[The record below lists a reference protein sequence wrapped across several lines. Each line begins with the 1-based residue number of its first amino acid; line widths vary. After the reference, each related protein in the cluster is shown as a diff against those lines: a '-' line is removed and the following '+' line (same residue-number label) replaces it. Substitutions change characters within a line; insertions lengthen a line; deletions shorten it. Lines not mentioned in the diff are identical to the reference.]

1 MDKSQKINPVPFFSL
16 GSSSTFLHNLHMIP
30 TMDMAKLFA
39 SHGGVKTTII
49 TTPLN
54 APIFAKAIQ
63 TTKNMSNHIAISVI
77 KFPAEEAGLPDGC
90 ENVDQ
95 IHSEDMV
102 PNFFKATTML
112 QGPLEHAIE
121 EGHPD
126 CLVADM
132 FFPWATD
139 IAAKFNIP
147 RLVFH
152 GTSVFALCAG
162 ENMRLY
168 KPQKNVSSDYE
179 PFIVPNLPHEVKITK
194 MQLADHDKEDIETDF
209 SKLLDKAI
217 ETEMTSFGVVVNSF
231 HELEPAYADHYR
243 RVLGRKA
250 WHIGPVSLC
259 NREVEDKAQRGK
271 ETSIDKLACLKW
283 LDSKKPNSVIYVC
296 FGSGAGF
303 ATSQLYEIA
312 MGLEAS
318 GQEFIWV
325 VRRAKNEDDNENWSP
340 EGFEERTKDKGLI
353 IRGWAPQ
360 VLILDHDAVGGFVT
374 HCGWN
379 STLEGVSAGVPM
391 VTWPFFADQFFN
403 EKLVTEILKI
413 GVCVGSDQQ
422 WKRGAI
428 DGVKSEAIENAVKEI
443 MVGEEAEERRRRART
458 LKEMA
463 SKAVEEGGSSHTDL
477 NALIKELS
485 AYQVQEY
492 MET

>member
-1 MDKSQKINPVPFFSL
+1 MGQLHVFFFPFMAH
-16 GSSSTFLHNLHMIP
+16 GHMLP

-39 SHGGVKTTII
+39 SHCVKTTII

-54 APIFAKAIQ
+54 APIFTKAIQ
-63 TTKNMSNHIAISVI
+63 RTKNLSTLISISVI
-77 KFPAEEAGLPDGC
+77 KFPAEEAGLPQGC
-90 ENVDQ
+90 ENIDQ
-95 IHSEDMV
+95 IHSEDMA
-102 PNFFKATTML
+102 PNFFKAINML
-112 QGPLEHAIE
+112 QEPLEHVIE
-121 EGHPD
+121 VGRPD

-139 IAAKFNIP
+139 VAAKFSIP
-147 RLVFH
+147 RIVFH
-152 GTSVFALCAG
+152 GISFFALCAG

-168 KPQKNVSSDYE
+168 KPQKNVSSDSK

-194 MQLADHDKEDIETDF
+194 MRLADFDKEDIETDF
-209 SKLLDKAI
+209 SKFLDKAR

-231 HELEPAYADHYR
+231 YELEPAYADHYR

-271 ETSIDKLACLKW
+271 ETSIDKLECLKW
-283 LDSKKPNSVIYVC
+283 LDSKKPNSVIYAC
-296 FGSGAGF
+296 FGSCADF

-325 VRRAKNEDDNENWSP
+325 VRKAEIEDDNENWLP
-340 EGFEERTKDKGLI
+340 EGFEERTKGKGLI

-391 VTWPFFADQFFN
+391 VTAPFFADQFFN

-413 GVCVGSDQQ
+413 GVCVGSQQ
-422 WKRGAI
+422 WKRVAI
-428 DGVKSEAIENAVKEI
+428 DGVKREAIEKAVKEI
-443 MVGEEAEERRRRART
+443 MAGEEAEERRRRART

-463 SKAVEEGGSSHTDL
+463 WKAVEEGGSSYTDL
-477 NALIKELS
+477 NALIKEVS
-485 AYQVQEY
+485 AYQAQKHIK
-492 MET
+492 T